1 MDRLLM
7 AAALVND
14 PTTFLNRPLLL
25 FENWFVRVIESSVP
39 GCGK

>member
-1 MDRLLM
+1 MHRLLM

-25 FENWFVRVIESSVP
+25 FENMRVIESSVP
-39 GCGK
+39 PGCGK